1 MAWSDADD
9 LLTESRVYWIAS
21 VRPDG
26 RPHIVPSD
34 GVWLDD
40 ALYFGGS
47 PVTVHMRNVR
57 ATGRAVAHVGD
68 GLAAAVI
75 VEGNV
80 TDETPT
86 PDVAAR
92 LAVANN
98 TKYGDYGMTMQPE
111 DYVSTAVTA
120 LRARRRSPRGP
131 ATRRTRRDSSSV
143 DDQRPLRP
151 RTWRSSDGRDDARDP
166 RRRPA
171 PIVLGRNRHREAQP
185 AASLSLWK
193 EPRTGG
199 PPRGS

>member
-1 MAWSDADD
+1 MAGREPSASSLPLPPAYGKPTRPMAWSDADD

-26 RPHIVPSD
+26 RPHVVPSD
-34 GVWLDD
+34 GIWLDD

-47 PVTVHMRNVR
+47 PDTVHMRNVR

-86 PDVAAR
+86 PDVAGR

-98 TKYGDYGMTMQPE
+98 TKYADYGMTIKPE
-111 DYVSTAVTA
+111 DYVSTGVTA
-120 LRARRRSPRGP
+120 LRARRVLAWTRYPEN
-131 ATRRTRRDSSSV
+131 ATRFEF
-143 DDQRPLRP
+143 
-151 RTWRSSDGRDDARDP
+151 G
-166 RRRPA
+166 
-171 PIVLGRNRHREAQP
+171 
-185 AASLSLWK
+185 
-193 EPRTGG
+193 
-199 PPRGS
+199 